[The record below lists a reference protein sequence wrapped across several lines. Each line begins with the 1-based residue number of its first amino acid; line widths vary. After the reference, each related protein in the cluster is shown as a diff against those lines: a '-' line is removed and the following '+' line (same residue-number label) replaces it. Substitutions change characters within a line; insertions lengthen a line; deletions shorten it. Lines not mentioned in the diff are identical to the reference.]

1 MVAVGT
7 AEGDVFKLISECH
20 AIVGVALRADEG
32 KPIVGT
38 IPHQVL
44 YHLGGERREG
54 GERERRRREEKRERE
69 EEEKEEEE
77 ETLLKTK
84 TVFGREVQLNT
95 TIICQRQLVTVWLS

>member
-7 AEGDVFKLISECH
+7 AKGDVFKLISECH
-20 AIVGVALRADEG
+20 AIVGVALGADKG

-54 GERERRRREEKRERE
+54 GERERRRREEGGEERERGGGGRRRERE
-69 EEEKEEEE
+69 RKRRREE
-77 ETLLKTK
+77 
-84 TVFGREVQLNT
+84 RE
-95 TIICQRQLVTVWLS
+95 RERRKHF